1 VRLFFLLFIFF
12 SPSLWAQLTIEK
24 KIEKKILAEQQEAK
38 TILLQDAIISV
49 LPELSKELE
58 IDLKSFNEMIEE
70 KFKFYFQS
78 FKDRKLTEK
87 FGKNFATELTDDQKN
102 EFTRGLDSQR
112 EVELR
117 RFTRYESILDNYSF
131 KSLSK
136 DEAQVWSATVILS
149 INKGKFQ
156 KLKDRIFSNDLK
168 LFNKLYLVAEINPIH
183 MTWKDLSL
191 ETEEQFS
198 NPIVQSWVKWLS
210 NKSIHNVDQVVECT
224 ERCLSDFYNWVE
236 VSQDEGMKISED
248 HLNNLWLKFSFNV
261 RKITFRPNI
270 DEWELEWDGSAVI
283 LDANTKLIIG
293 AYTIPLER
301 KVWRGLDQKE
311 LNSELASSIYRSG
324 LDPLNKSI
332 KKIQDSERFNRVRRL
347 VIKGHQR
354 LGDVIQLTE
363 MLKKMGEKIHLELR
377 LDFFGLEE
385 AHLLCFYQGEEKSFT
400 DVLSQLKELKSSHR
414 YKLLNDSTGVHHLIR
429 FVTE

>member
-1 VRLFFLLFIFF
+1 MRLFFLLFIFF
-12 SPSLWAQLTIEK
+12 PPTLWAQLTIEK
-24 KIEKKILAEQQEAK
+24 KIEKKILAEQEEVK
-38 TILLQDAIISV
+38 TILLQDAILSV
-49 LPELSKELE
+49 LPELSQELG
-58 IDLKSFNEMIEE
+58 IDIKSFNEMIEE
-70 KFKFYFQS
+70 KFKIYFQS

-87 FGKNFATELTDDQKN
+87 FGKNFATELSDEQKN
-102 EFTRGLDSQR
+102 EFTKGLESQR
-112 EVELR
+112 DVELR

-136 DEAQVWSATVILS
+136 DENQIWTAVVVMSL
-149 INKGKFQ
+149 NKGKFQ
-156 KLKDRIFSNDLK
+156 KLKDRILSNDLK
-168 LFNKLYLVAEINPIH
+168 LFNKLYIVTEINPIH

-198 NPIVQSWVKWLS
+198 NPIVQSWVKWLN
-210 NKSIHNVDQVVECT
+210 NKSIQNVDQVVECT
-224 ERCLSDFYNWVE
+224 EKCLSDFYNWVE

-248 HLNNLWLKFSFNV
+248 HLNNLWLKFSFNL
-261 RKITFRPNI
+261 RKVTFRPNI
-270 DEWELEWDGSAVI
+270 NEWELEWDGSAVI
-283 LDANTKLIIG
+283 LDANTKLIVG
-293 AYTIPLER
+293 AFTIPLER

-311 LNSELASSIYRSG
+311 LNSELASSVYRSG

-332 KKIQDSERFNRVRRL
+332 KKIQESERFNRVRRL

-363 MLKKMGEKIHLELR
+363 MLKKMGERIHLELR